1 MGANRVIALLK
12 SYRDKERDG
21 SQDLTIVLSQID
33 ERRAKND
40 RPAYPNHLPHHYFWC
55 LVDTKVRL
63 ALGEKALRPAL
74 QVIIGKSIRTVQRYL
89 NEGEEKSTTDVM
101 LFYSIKA
108 LSDLRAS
115 LAKWR
120 KAHGKS
126 KDEVVQSIDQ
136 DVTLL
141 LDQLTKIDT

>member
-1 MGANRVIALLK
+1 
-12 SYRDKERDG
+12 
-21 SQDLTIVLSQID
+21 
-33 ERRAKND
+33 
-40 RPAYPNHLPHHYFWC
+40 
-55 LVDTKVRL
+55 
-63 ALGEKALRPAL
+63 LRPAL